1 MIKPKFN
8 YDKISDSLSVTFIE
22 NEGATGIELNEN
34 VLLKVDLKK
43 KRAVS
48 LTLFNYSLL
57 SKKSEFGIRSFPLT
71 ELGDLP
77 KEIREI
83 VVTILTSKPVNEILT
98 VSDFTPS
105 VAKHIPI
112 TSLRSTVLDKK
123 AA

>member
-1 MIKPKFN
+1 MNKPKFN
-8 YDKISDSLSVTFIE
+8 YDKISDSLSVVFAE
-22 NEGATGIELNEN
+22 NESSTGIELNEN

-43 KRAVS
+43 KCAVS
-48 LTLFNYSLL
+48 ITLFNYSLL
-57 SKKSEFGIRSFPLT
+57 SKPSEFGVRSFPLT
-71 ELGDLP
+71 ELSDLP

-83 VVTILTSKPVNEILT
+83 VVNILISKPVNKVLS

-112 TSLRSTVLDKK
+112 TSISSRILDKK